1 MGASLRRSRLEGR
14 PTTVGRSLQRVGFV
28 LATTAAVVALAPGV
42 AAARPKPP
50 HLQVPDAI
58 VGQATPASVAVY
70 TVPGGVTPSR
80 VLTNP
85 NQYRGALVLL
95 VTAIRVDGWLQVLL
109 PVRPNGSRGWIH
121 AGDVVLSNDPYRIQ
135 VRLSRHQITVTKKST
150 TILQV
155 PVGVGKKNTP
165 TPGGGYYLT
174 QLFAPPDPNGPYG
187 PYAYSL
193 SGYSDVLTTFQG
205 GDAII
210 GLHGTNRPDLLG
222 HDVSSGCIRMSNP
235 AITALA
241 KVLPLGTPVTIT
253 K

>member
-1 MGASLRRSRLEGR
+1 MGASLRTARLEGR
-14 PTTVGRSLQRVGFV
+14 PTSVGRLFRRVGFV
-28 LATTAAVVALAPGV
+28 LAATGAVVALAPGL

-58 VGQATPASVAVY
+58 VGQATPATVAVY
-70 TVPGGVTPSR
+70 TAPGAATPSR
-80 VLTNP
+80 MLANP
-85 NQYRGALVLL
+85 NRYRGALVFL

-109 PVRPNGSRGWIH
+109 PVRPNGTRGWIH
-121 AGDVVLSNDPYRIQ
+121 AGDVVLSNDPYRIL
-135 VRLSRHQITVTKKST
+135 VRLNRHQITVTKKSQ

-174 QLFAPPDPNGPYG
+174 QLFATPDPNGPYG

-222 HDVSSGCIRMSNP
+222 QDVSSGCIRMSNP